1 MQSTVWLESGSSWTE
16 ASLALKLVSPVSNQ
30 GLSATYNL
38 HNRKMR
44 RKWTAPPT
52 SREEW
57 TRYTKLWPGSICC
70 QVQLNIRG
78 SNVIGEDDGNW
89 TRLSSA
95 AGNTHINWRCLAKL
109 PMFHTFSCP
118 SIVPTLP
125 PAVSIFFPI
134 QVICFLIDHQTYS
147 STLIP
152 SVPPSPTQ
160 FPFLLVFTIPPVIF

>member
-95 AGNTHINWRCLAKL
+95 YCQVIPILTEGVLLSSQCFILSH
-109 PMFHTFSCP
+109 
-118 SIVPTLP
+118 VLP

>member
-1 MQSTVWLESGSSWTE
+1 MVTCAVNLTCSTLIYTLICRAQFGWNREVAGLKPVLPGPN
-16 ASLALKLVSPVSNQ
+16 LKLVPPVSNQ
-30 GLSATYNL
+30 GRSATYNL

-78 SNVIGEDDGNW
+78 SNVIGEDDWNG

-95 AGNTHINWRCLAKL
+95 YC
-109 PMFHTFSCP
+109 
-118 SIVPTLP
+118 
-125 PAVSIFFPI
+125 
-134 QVICFLIDHQTYS
+134 QVIPILTEGVLLSSQCFILFHVSLLFLPYPLLFPS
-147 STLIP
+147 SFP
-152 SVPPSPTQ
+152 SRLYVS
-160 FPFLLVFTIPPVIF
+160 